1 MEAVCPDVSQ
11 NLASLD
17 TCHVMFL
24 DVATTMLRKFYV
36 VWFCFPNPFCVTVLL
51 HSRKG
56 LIPININIKK
66 YQQPAAFA
74 LAPKNLQAGYL

>member
-1 MEAVCPDVSQ
+1 MLSGFVSPT
-11 NLASLD
+11 L
-17 TCHVMFL
+17 
-24 DVATTMLRKFYV
+24 
-36 VWFCFPNPFCVTVLL
+36 FCVTVLL